1 MNIDKLNE
9 EIASLRSQNH
19 DLVEELERTNHELM
33 EFAVILDAKV
43 EEKTKTIMEINS
55 QLEERVQQR
64 TRELEAANK
73 ELEAFAHSVSH
84 DLRAPLR
91 AIDGF
96 SQAIVE
102 DYSDI
107 FDDTAKLYFDRIR
120 NATMQMA
127 SLIDDLLELSRITRS
142 DFSTSSV
149 DLAVLAND
157 TIRLLHMTEP
167 ERPYTFICPASINVR
182 ADLGLMSIAL
192 NNLLG
197 NAWKYTAKTDRAM
210 IEFGFMEQ
218 NGKPVY
224 FIKDNG
230 VGFDNKYVDTLF
242 QPFQRLHPRSEFE
255 GTGVGLATVV
265 RVIQRHN
272 GEIWGE
278 GEEGKGASFFFTL
291 GTRSE
296 VSS

>member
-1 MNIDKLNE
+1 MNTDKLQE
-9 EIASLRSQNH
+9 EIASLRRQNH
-19 DLVEELERTNHELM
+19 DLMEELDRTNHELM
-33 EFAVILDAKV
+33 EFAVILDEKV
-43 EEKTKTIMEINS
+43 EKKTKTIMEINN
-55 QLEERVQQR
+55 QLEGRVLQR

-73 ELEAFAHSVSH
+73 ELEAFAYSVSH

-96 SQAIVE
+96 SQAIME
-102 DYSDI
+102 DYAGS

-142 DFSTSSV
+142 EFNASSI
-149 DLAVLAND
+149 DLAILAND

-167 ERPYTFICPASINVR
+167 ERQYSFICPEKLTVR

-197 NAWKYTAKTDRAM
+197 NAWKYTAKTDRSW
-210 IEFGFMEQ
+210 IEFGSMEQ
-218 NGKPVY
+218 NEKVV
-224 FIKDNG
+224 FFVKDNG
-230 VGFDNKYVDTLF
+230 VGFDNKYVETLF

-265 RVIQRHN
+265 RVIHRHN

-278 GEEGKGASFFFTL
+278 GEEGKGATFYFTL
-291 GTRSE
+291 GA
-296 VSS
+296 